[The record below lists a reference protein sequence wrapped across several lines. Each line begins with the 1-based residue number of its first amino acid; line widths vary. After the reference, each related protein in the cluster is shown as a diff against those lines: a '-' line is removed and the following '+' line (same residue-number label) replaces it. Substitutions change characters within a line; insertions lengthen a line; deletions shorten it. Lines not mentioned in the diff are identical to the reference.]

1 MQVFANLISF
11 DDNFFTIDLCNRYFP
26 LPIYEIQYDIIYLQR
41 INRLSAVRKK
51 RAIWVLRRV
60 TSTIINHKEYVNG
73 GPSGIRTH
81 DLSNANAVSYRTR
94 RSAHNFDLDL
104 HINIFRLIMFLLLHS
119 SYRTLEFR
127 INLY

>member
-1 MQVFANLISF
+1 MG
-11 DDNFFTIDLCNRYFP
+11 
-26 LPIYEIQYDIIYLQR
+26 
-41 INRLSAVRKK
+41 
-51 RAIWVLRRV
+51 LRQV
-60 TSTIINHKEYVNG
+60 TSTIMSHKEYVNG

-119 SYRTLEFR
+119 KPSELEFR
-127 INLY
+127 IKLYQNQR

>member
-1 MQVFANLISF
+1 MQVFAHLISF
-11 DDNFFTIDLCNRYFP
+11 DDNFFTIDLCNRYLP
-26 LPIYEIQYDIIYLQR
+26 LPIYEIQYDTITSNE

-51 RAIWVLRRV
+51 EQSWVLRQV
-60 TSTIINHKEYVNG
+60 TLTIINHKEYVNG

-119 SYRTLEFR
+119 KLS
-127 INLY
+127 